1 MQTVEGR
8 ELADA
13 LVVTEDRNRPF
24 EVGRDMS
31 QLHNVLKHSASLA
44 GECGGSPVLITRRSA
59 ARPADASGG
68 FDDA

>member
-1 MQTVEGR
+1 MKTVEGR

-31 QLHNVLKHSASLA
+31 QLHNVLKKTLHK
-44 GECGGSPVLITRRSA
+44 
-59 ARPADASGG
+59 
-68 FDDA
+68 